1 MSDNHQAQQSN
12 EQLKAQN
19 LFAKWRKDETLYK
32 EDEKNLMHNNRKNH
46 HRS

>member
-1 MSDNHQAQQSN
+1 MSDNHQPQQSN

-32 EDEKNLMHNNRKNH
+32 EDEEKSHQQQSKQ
-46 HRS
+46 SSS

>member
-1 MSDNHQAQQSN
+1 MMSDNYKAQPSN

-32 EDEKNLMHNNRKNH
+32 EDEEKSENQQ
-46 HRS
+46 SEESS